1 MVTENGALRYPPQ
14 GPMGDHDLPSRRRI
28 PNPPRLDPLRINPP
42 YPRPSTADGLRP
54 PHSHYRPAPSPH
66 HPRSPRKPHA
76 YPHPPRLD
84 SASRAASPLSPR
96 LWPDDGSP
104 MSRPTYYKPSV
115 TSSPGPA
122 HDRTSRPLEGEYE
135 RAPRHA
141 IPADQPDVP
150 LSVSTAKLQPKR
162 SKPYLA
168 YTPSP
173 HGLVLPRGPYNSR
186 PSDPYG
192 EDALRSSVNSA
203 MTSRSSIEHASGTER
218 SSVLTKSSSITDLSP
233 DTPDGGYE
241 KDEGMS
247 VEDAISMYLDGFS
260 DVTEEPASPDLLD
273 DSKLKTLNPLPRGEL
288 VLDNHHAPDSSP
300 DLDPIRDFPP
310 APTLSKFSTTPEH
323 DFSDQQYSKDARSD
337 RASLDKPQGA
347 PENPLNPQDQNL
359 LDMQFLGDARSDIN
373 LYSESL
379 DGPLDVP
386 IDVPLG
392 QSLEEPLD
400 KQPEPASLAQP
411 PPIPRVAE
419 TKVMLGGVVP
429 PPLSIATETRDC
441 YGFRKATSY
450 ITLQQYEEWSASY
463 ADFAANRRV
472 KWAELL
478 NEHGLPSTNPTTF
491 PPRTSKVKR
500 FIRKGIPPEMRGAA
514 WFWYAG
520 GFEHLNRNPGLYD
533 QLVQQAMES
542 PSNDDKEHIERDLH
556 RTFPDN
562 LHFKPEKADQIASE
576 AGHQGQSSVTVE
588 TEMIRSLRRV
598 LYAFALHN
606 PEIGYTQ
613 SLNFITG
620 LFLLF
625 LPEEKAFWML
635 HIITS
640 VYLPNTHEISLEGAN
655 VDLWILMVLLKESL
669 PNVYSKIAGT
679 GGKSRSAPLSVH
691 SRLPDITL
699 GLTNWLMS
707 VFIGTLPLETTLR
720 VWDVFFFEGSKTFFR
735 VSMAIFKACEK
746 DIMAVSDPMEVF
758 QVVQTVPKR
767 LMDANTLL
775 DGSFIRRNRV
785 GQTRIEELRAARRTA
800 VRQDKLRRSLAMSK
814 GQLHAATDEWP
825 TRSRTPI
832 PGLERTFADSWRQMR
847 NHAFRG
853 QAASYYNADQSS
865 QQPGYNNGYNRNQTG
880 SYQYNEDNRG
890 PEPKPPHELP
900 PTYNEAVYG
909 FDDAFKVEKPKFNDL
924 WAGLLLIAVF
934 LGYVAVSGISIYR
947 YSKYKG
953 FNGDGIY
960 DSANSVSLD
969 TNTLVLFIF
978 VLCVA
983 LAFSWGY
990 FLTARHFPKF
1000 FIWATGILNI
1010 VFALATGIY
1019 YIARKQY
1026 GGGIVFLLFG
1036 VFAIICF
1043 ISWIPRIPFTAFM
1056 LQTSMDVSRRY
1067 GHMFLVSAIGGIVS
1081 VAFAAWFSVTLVA
1094 IYVAFEPGSGTTNPS
1109 CTDGGCSRARV
1120 IGLVVYVT
1128 FAMYWFSEWIKNT
1141 VHTTIAGVYG
1151 SWYFFSNSPDGMP
1164 AHATRGAFKRA
1175 TTYSFGSISFGSLII
1190 AIIQF
1195 LRQLCSVAQRNEAA
1209 QGNLLGSI
1217 MFWVLGCFISLLDWL
1232 VTFFNR
1238 YAFCHIAL
1246 YGKAYIPSAKDTW
1259 TMMKDRGIDALV
1271 TDCLI
1276 GPVITMGSMFVSYA
1290 CALLA
1295 YLYLQFTNPSYNS
1308 GGDYT
1313 AVIMAF
1319 SFVIGLQICQILMT
1333 PVSSG
1338 IETIFAAMAWDPQV
1352 LMTQHPDL
1360 YQQMVHLYPRVQQAI
1375 HV

>member
-1 MVTENGALRYPPQ
+1 MVMDNGPLRYPPQ
-14 GPMGDHDLPSRRRI
+14 GPMPGDHDLSSRRRI

-66 HPRSPRKPHA
+66 PRSPRKYPA
-76 YPHPPRLD
+76 YPPRLD
-84 SASRAASPLSPR
+84 SASRPPPPLSPR
-96 LWPDDGSP
+96 LWVDNTPP
-104 MSRPTYYKPSV
+104 IPRPTYHNPTYPAFS
-115 TSSPGPA
+115 GPQ
-122 HDRTSRPLEGEYE
+122 HE
-135 RAPRHA
+135 RAVRQPGRPRQRT
-141 IPADQPDVP
+141 PPSQTDLP
-150 LSVSTAKLQPKR
+150 LSISTSTPQNKR
-162 SKPYLA
+162 TKPYA
-168 YTPSP
+168 HNPSP
-173 HGLVLPRGPYNSR
+173 NGLALPRNPYNSR

-203 MTSRSSIEHASGTER
+203 MTSRSSIEQASGTER

-233 DTPDGGYE
+233 DTPDGPYD

-260 DVTEEPASPDLLD
+260 DVTEEPASPDLID
-273 DSKLKTLNPLPRGEL
+273 DSKLKALQPAELILDSHDEHSPDFNPLSNLEPVPALPQLTQENLSDKELETRAVNIPLHEPLHGYLDTPLEHASKPSLPR
-288 VLDNHHAPDSSP
+288 NPPD
-300 DLDPIRDFPP
+300 
-310 APTLSKFSTTPEH
+310 
-323 DFSDQQYSKDARSD
+323 QNQ
-337 RASLDKPQGA
+337 LDK
-347 PENPLNPQDQNL
+347 
-359 LDMQFLGDARSDIN
+359 QFLGEVRSEA
-373 LYSESL
+373 SSL
-379 DGPLDVP
+379 DE
-386 IDVPLG
+386 
-392 QSLEEPLD
+392 SR
-400 KQPEPASLAQP
+400 QPEPELAPVPASPARLP
-411 PPIPRVAE
+411 HTHPVE
-419 TKVMLGGVVP
+419 TKIELPGIVP
-429 PPLSIATETRDC
+429 PPLSLGTDTRDC
-441 YGFRKATSY
+441 YGFRKATAY
-450 ITLQQYEEWSASY
+450 VTLQQYDTWNKSNLDS
-463 ADFAANRRV
+463 AANRRM

-478 NEHGLPSTNPTTF
+478 RENGLPTADPTKF
-491 PPRTSKVKR
+491 PAKSSKMKR
-500 FIRKGIPPEMRGAA
+500 IVRKGIPPEHRGAA

-520 GFEHLNRNPGLYD
+520 GYEHLNRNPGLYD
-533 QLVQQAMES
+533 QLVQQAMNS

-562 LHFKPEKADQIASE
+562 LHFKPEPNQTDSDS
-576 AGHQGQSSVTVE
+576 QSSIIVE

-598 LYAFALHN
+598 LYSFAMHN
-606 PEIGYTQ
+606 PQIGYTQ

-620 LFLLF
+620 LLLLF

-655 VDLWILMVLLKESL
+655 VDLWILMVLLRDSL
-669 PNVYSKIAGT
+669 PNVYNKIAGN
-679 GGKSRSAPLSVH
+679 GGKSRNAPISVH

-707 VFIGTLPLETTLR
+707 VFIGTLPLETMLR
-720 VWDVFFFEGSKTFFR
+720 VWDIFFYEGSKTFFR
-735 VSMAIFKACEK
+735 VSMGLFKACEK
-746 DIMAVSDPMEVF
+746 EIMAVSDPMEVF
-758 QVVQTVPKR
+758 QVVQTVPKKI
-767 LMDANTLL
+767 LDANTLL
-775 DGSFIRRNRV
+775 DESFSRRNRV
-785 GQTRIEELRAARRTA
+785 GQGRIEELRAARRTA
-800 VRQDKLRRSLAMSK
+800 VREDKLRRSVAMSK

-832 PGLERTFADSWRQMR
+832 PGIERSFVDSWRQMR
-847 NHAFRG
+847 NHAG
-853 QAASYYNADQSS
+853 QAASYYNANQSFNE
-865 QQPGYNNGYNRNQTG
+865 PAHNGYEANRE
-880 SYQYNEDNRG
+880 YQYTGEG
-890 PEPKPPHELP
+890 KPAQEPP
-900 PTYNEAVYG
+900 PTYNQAVYG
-909 FDDAFKVEKPKFNDL
+909 FDEAFKVEKPKFNDI

-934 LGYVAVSGISIYR
+934 LGYVAVSGVSIYR

-960 DSANSVSLD
+960 DSANSFSLD
-969 TNTLVLFIF
+969 TNTLVLFLF

-983 LAFSWGY
+983 IAFSWAY
-990 FLTARHFPKF
+990 FLAARHFPKF

-1019 YIARKQY
+1019 YITRKQY
-1026 GGGIVFLLFG
+1026 GGGIAFLVFG
-1036 VFAIICF
+1036 VFAIVVF

-1056 LQTSMDVSRRY
+1056 LQTSMDVSRKY
-1067 GHMFLVSAIGGIVS
+1067 GHMFLISAIGGLVS

-1094 IYVAFEPGSGTTNPS
+1094 IYVAFEPSDSNVNPS

-1128 FAMYWFSEWIKNT
+1128 FAMYWFSEFIKNT

-1151 SWYFFSNSPDGMP
+1151 SWYFFANSPRGMP
-1164 AHATRGAFKRA
+1164 AHATRGALKRA

-1190 AIIQF
+1190 AIINF
-1195 LRQLCSVAQRNEAA
+1195 LRQICSVAQRHESAE
-1209 QGNLLGSI
+1209 GNLLGSI
-1217 MFWVLGCFISLLDWL
+1217 GFWILGCFISLLDWL

-1246 YGKAYIPSAKDTW
+1246 YGKAYIPAAKDTW

-1276 GPVITMGSMFVSYA
+1276 GPVITMGSMFVSYV

-1308 GGDYT
+1308 DGDFT

-1319 SFVIGLQICQILMT
+1319 AFVIGLQICQILLT

-1338 IETIFAAMAWDPQV
+1338 IETIFAAAAWDPQV
-1352 LMTQHPDL
+1352 LVSVHPEL
-1360 YQQMVHLYPRVQQAI
+1360 YGRMVQLYPRVQQAI
-1375 HV
+1375 HA